1 MKISILKNNR
11 LLWIDLSKKWAEV
24 IDISD
29 ADARKLQ
36 AKTHDFD
43 IETKELVELPQPE
56 PEPIPEPTEEEIK
69 EAKLQDIEKLLLRK
83 QALELLWEDLDDTIV
98 NIQETADE
106 ILDLGE
112 WTKAEKTA
120 RKNSVEEKLLV
131 NKYI

>member
-1 MKISILKNNR
+1 MPKLSILKWQPI
-11 LLWIDLSKKWAEV
+11 LWINLSHKWAEV
-24 IDISD
+24 LDISKED
-29 ADARKLQ
+29 FIKLQ
-36 AKTHDFD
+36 SKTHRYDV
-43 IETKELVELPQPE
+43 ENRELVEIPQPE
-56 PEPIPEPTEEEIK
+56 PEPIPEPTEKEIK
-69 EAKLQDIEKLLLRK
+69 EAKLQEIEKLLLRK

-131 NKYI
+131 NK